1 MKQIYYIILL
11 LSLSLLWT
19 ERANAQKI
27 VPQIGAD
34 YRGFYTF
41 SSYKD
46 DILRNTL
53 NTEGAIAT
61 RIAQAAHLKL
71 GFRFT
76 PETPQGRFY
85 PGAWQGIGTGV
96 NIFGNTAGIGDPVAV
111 YVFQGAPVW
120 KMSRHL
126 SLFYEWNFGASFGW
140 KPCDGETTR
149 SNLIVGSKIN
159 AYINLCGGLL
169 WQPVKNWDVT
179 LGLDLTHFSNGN
191 TSFPNPGVNMAGL
204 RIGIARSFGPDS
216 RKDTVTKRNGS
227 YVGCDT
233 EPDTSTARAGNA
245 ISPESGEDDSSAILT
260 IGREKKRKI
269 TYDLMM
275 YGAWRKRVYRGW
287 SDPVLLDGHFAVA
300 GINFAPMWE
309 VAPIFRAG
317 VSADFQWDQ
326 SSNLKRYEMDQI
338 VDIGATEMPM
348 PVFSRPPFLS
358 QVSCGLS
365 ARAELVMPI
374 FSVNLGIGYNLVAP
388 PEQRASYQ
396 MANLKL
402 RLYRG
407 LYLNIGY
414 QLLNFSR
421 QNNLMLGLG
430 YTF

>member
-1 MKQIYYIILL
+1 MKTFPKIICLL
-11 LSLSLLWT
+11 ICILCVSLGH
-19 ERANAQKI
+19 AQKLI
-27 VPQIGAD
+27 PQIGAD

-46 DILRNTL
+46 DILRETL

-71 GFRFT
+71 GFKFS
-76 PETPQGRFY
+76 EATPQGRFF
-85 PGAWQGIGTGV
+85 PGVWQGIGAGV
-96 NIFGNTAGIGDPVAV
+96 NFFGNRRGIGNPMAV
-111 YVFQGAPVW
+111 YAFQGAPVY
-120 KMSRHL
+120 RITRGL
-126 SLFYEWNFGASFGW
+126 SIFYEWNFGASFGW
-140 KPCDGETTR
+140 KPCDGETTH
-149 SNLIVGSKIN
+149 SNLIVGSKVN

-169 WQPVKNWDVT
+169 WQPARNWDVT

-191 TSFPNPGVNMAGL
+191 TSFPNPGVNMAGV
-204 RIGIARSFGPDS
+204 RVGVSRSFGHTA
-216 RKDTVTKRNGS
+216 RDTAFTAKRGVAPEGGQRLEPA
-227 YVGCDT
+227 VGCDV
-233 EPDTSTARAGNA
+233 E
-245 ISPESGEDDSSAILT
+245 
-260 IGREKKRKI
+260 KRKL
-269 TYDLMM
+269 TYDIMM

-287 SDPVLLDGHFAVA
+287 TNPVLLNGHFAVA
-300 GINFAPMWE
+300 GINFAPMWT

-326 SSNLKRYEMDQI
+326 SSNLKRYEKDQL
-338 VDIGATEMPM
+338 VDIGATELPM
-348 PVFSRPPFLS
+348 PEFYRPPFLS

-396 MANLKL
+396 MANLKV

-407 LYLNIGY
+407 LYLNVGY

-430 YTF
+430 YTI